1 MSTVKTFRVDYQ
13 TEYSR
18 GCIKV
23 YVGNFFGCMTLKTI
37 DKFLKLARVYCTS
50 DQQNALLMDLE
61 DEKLRRKGTERERI
75 EKCIKR
81 IKSQTWRKT
90 C

>member
-1 MSTVKTFRVDYQ
+1 MNKVKTFRVDYQ
-13 TEYSR
+13 TEHSR

-23 YVGNFFGCMTLKTI
+23 YVGNFFGCTTLKTI
-37 DKFLKLARVYCTS
+37 DRLLRFARVHCTS
-50 DQQNALLMDLE
+50 DQQNTLLMDLE
-61 DEKLRRKGTERERI
+61 EEKLRRRGTERERI

-81 IKSQTWRKT
+81 IKSQTWGKT